1 MIAHVFKVGQ
11 VVRPRP
17 SCPNLPHD
25 RFRILRLLPSTAGGM
40 PLYCIKSE
48 AEMIER
54 VVEQDEI
61 EAALR

>member
-11 VVRPRP
+11 FVRPRP
-17 SCPNLPHD
+17 SCLDLPD
-25 RFRILRLLPSTAGGM
+25 DLFRVLRLLPSTAGGI

-54 VVEQDEI
+54 VVEQDQI
-61 EAALR
+61 EAAPR

>member
-11 VVRPRP
+11 FVRPRL
-17 SCPNLPHD
+17 SCLDLPD
-25 RFRILRLLPSTAGGM
+25 DLFRVLRLLPSTAGGI

-54 VVEQDEI
+54 VVEQDQI
-61 EAALR
+61 EAAPR